1 MTNEVYFFCSSVP
14 YIFFL
19 PIFFF
24 FAPSFPPFLSSSFFI
39 YPNSCLHSASAN
51 LLILCIPFAQLVFA
65 ICLHILLDDKST
77 PRIDSH
83 LIGTSASLQRID
95 SHLIVVPQTV
105 HLIQDADN
113 KTSQHRCVPVIKADH
128 LALETTHSNTKH
140 DLLMVHFLSL
150 NRRAYNLLRVSV
162 IHTTIRIVTIF
173 YFCDNDIWTKLTPT
187 QVLLCVGL
195 GCALVCSSLQRV
207 IQIVSGY
214 EYRST
219 RLHVFHWKEKYSVS
233 LCILFSPFL
242 YGQLLLVSSLSD
254 TVPLG
259 QWVHIVGVTKKTL
272 HLIPMVAFG
281 TFRKRICSC
290 ALSVRSS

>member
-1 MTNEVYFFCSSVP
+1 LPLTNEVYFFCSSVP
-14 YIFFL
+14 YILSF
-19 PIFFF
+19 PIFSF

-51 LLILCIPFAQLVFA
+51 LLILCIPFAQLVFD

-83 LIGTSASLQRID
+83 LI
-95 SHLIVVPQTV
+95 VPQTV
-105 HLIQDADN
+105 HLIQDADD

-128 LALETTHSNTKH
+128 LALETTHSNKKH

-150 NRRAYNLLRVSV
+150 NRRAFNLLRVSI
-162 IHTTIRIVTIF
+162 IHCVLRILIIF
-173 YFCDNDIWTKLTPT
+173 YFCDNNIWTKLTPT

-195 GCALVCSSLQRV
+195 GCTLVCSSLQRG

-219 RLHVFHWKEKYSVS
+219 RLYAFHWKEKYSVS
-233 LCILFSPFL
+233 LCILFTPFL
-242 YGQLLLVSSLSD
+242 YGQLLLACSLSD
-254 TVPLG
+254 SVPLG
-259 QWVHIVGVTKKTL
+259 QWVHIVGVTKHTL

-281 TFRKRICSC
+281 TFRKKICSC
-290 ALSVRSS
+290 ALSVRSSSFIYF